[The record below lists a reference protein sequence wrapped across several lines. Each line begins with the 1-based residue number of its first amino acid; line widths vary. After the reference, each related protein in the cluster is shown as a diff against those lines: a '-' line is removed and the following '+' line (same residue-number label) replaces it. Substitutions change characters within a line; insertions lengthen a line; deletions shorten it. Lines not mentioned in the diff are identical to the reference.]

1 MTISSDW
8 IAKEQKYYA
17 QTVRRQPV
25 VIVRGEGTRV
35 WDADGK
41 EYLDFVAGWAV
52 NNLGHSH
59 PVITQAIV
67 EQAGTLLQTSNQFY
81 TVPQLQLAEI
91 LIENSCLDQVF
102 FGNSG
107 AEASEVMF
115 KLARR
120 LGQAE
125 GRFEIITAENSFHGR
140 TMAGISASGQ
150 KKLKD
155 GFAPLLEGFAHVP
168 YNDIDAVRS
177 AITPATMAV
186 MIEGIQG
193 EGGIRPA
200 SAEYLLGLRALC
212 DERNLLLLWDG
223 VQCGHF
229 RTGSF
234 QSFQAIL
241 GDQIGDFLPDAV
253 GMAKALGGGFPMGA
267 VWISEKHADV
277 LGPGTHGSTFGGNPL
292 ACAVANKI
300 LEVIDRDGLAAN
312 ARALGQFFLDEL
324 AKLRE
329 KYPTAIREVRGLGL
343 MIGIEMGGGFG
354 SFDNSKPAAVQ
365 WVFALHEAG
374 LLTIPA
380 GSSVVRFLP
389 PLNLTQ
395 EEAQAGLDLF
405 EQTIQKVIE

>member
-1 MTISSDW
+1 
-8 IAKEQKYYA
+8 
-17 QTVRRQPV
+17 
-25 VIVRGEGTRV
+25 
-35 WDADGK
+35 
-41 EYLDFVAGWAV
+41 
-52 NNLGHSH
+52 
-59 PVITQAIV
+59 
-67 EQAGTLLQTSNQFY
+67 
-81 TVPQLQLAEI
+81 
-91 LIENSCLDQVF
+91 
-102 FGNSG
+102 
-107 AEASEVMF
+107 
-115 KLARR
+115 
-120 LGQAE
+120 
-125 GRFEIITAENSFHGR
+125 
-140 TMAGISASGQ
+140 
-150 KKLKD
+150 
-155 GFAPLLEGFAHVP
+155 VP
-168 YNDIDAVRS
+168 YNDIDAVHS
-177 AITPATMAV
+177 AITPATVAV

-241 GDQIGDFLPDAV
+241 GDQNGDFLPDAV

-324 AKLRE
+324 ARLRE

-354 SFDNSKPAAVQ
+354 SFDNSKSAAVQ

-380 GSSVVRFLP
+380 GSSVIRFLP

>member
-1 MTISSDW
+1 MSQEIKDRF
-8 IAKEQKYYA
+8 KQF
-17 QTVRRQPV
+17 V
-25 VIVRGEGTRV
+25 VPTYGRFPITLDRGKAAYV
-35 WDADGK
+35 WDTDGK
-41 EYLDFVAGWAV
+41 RYLDLGGGIAV
-52 NNLGHSH
+52 NCLGHAH
-59 PVITQAIV
+59 PEISQ
-67 EQAGTLLQTSNQFY
+67 S
-81 TVPQLQLAEI
+81 LAEQSAK
-91 LIENSCLDQVF
+91 LMHCTNFYHFDGQARLAENLAKRLGPGRMF

-120 LGQAE
+120 LGKMD

-150 KKLKD
+150 AKVKE
-155 GFAPLLEGFAHVP
+155 GFAPLLQGFVHVP

-177 AITPATMAV
+177 AISPATVAV

-193 EGGIRPA
+193 EGGVHPA
-200 SAEYLLGLRALC
+200 TTQYLLGLRQLC

-234 QSFQAIL
+234 QSFQTIL

-267 VWISEKHADV
+267 VWISEQYAEV
-277 LGPGTHGSTFGGNPL
+277 LGPGTHGSTFGGNPM

-300 LEVIDRDGLAAN
+300 LEVIDRDNLAAN
-312 ARALGQFFLDEL
+312 VRELGHFLIDEL
-324 AKLRE
+324 STLRE
-329 KYPTAIREVRGLGL
+329 KYPPAIREVRGLGM
-343 MIGIEMGGGFG
+343 MIGIEMGDGFG
-354 SFDNSKPAAVQ
+354 SFDDSKSAAVQ
-365 WVFALHEAG
+365 WVSALHETG
-374 LLTIPA
+374 VLTIPA
-380 GSSVVRFLP
+380 GSSIVRFLP
-389 PLNLTQ
+389 PLNLTK
-395 EEAQAGLDLF
+395 EEAQVGLDLF

>member
-1 MTISSDW
+1 MSQEIKDRF
-8 IAKEQKYYA
+8 KQF
-17 QTVRRQPV
+17 V
-25 VIVRGEGTRV
+25 VPTYGRFPITLDRGKAAYV
-35 WDADGK
+35 WDTDGK
-41 EYLDFVAGWAV
+41 RYLDLGGGIAV
-52 NNLGHSH
+52 NCLGHAH
-59 PVITQAIV
+59 PEISQ
-67 EQAGTLLQTSNQFY
+67 S
-81 TVPQLQLAEI
+81 LAEQSAK
-91 LIENSCLDQVF
+91 LMHCTNFYHFDGQARLAENLAKRLGPGRMF

-120 LGQAE
+120 LGQTD

-150 KKLKD
+150 AKVKE
-155 GFAPLLEGFAHVP
+155 GFAPLLQGFVHVP

-177 AITPATMAV
+177 AISPATVAV

-193 EGGIRPA
+193 EGGIHPA
-200 SAEYLLGLRALC
+200 TTQYLLGLRQLC

-234 QSFQAIL
+234 QSFQTIL
-241 GDQIGDFLPDAV
+241 GHQIGDFLPDAV

-267 VWISEKHADV
+267 VWISAQYAEG

-312 ARALGQFFLDEL
+312 ATALGQFFVDEL

-329 KYPTAIREVRGLGL
+329 KYPAAIREVRGLGM
-343 MIGIEMGGGFG
+343 MIGIEMGDGFG
-354 SFDNSKPAAVQ
+354 SFDDSKPAAVQ
-365 WVFALHEAG
+365 WVSALHETG
-374 LLTIPA
+374 VLTIPA
-380 GSSVVRFLP
+380 GSSIVRFLP
-389 PLNLTQ
+389 PLNLTK

-405 EQTIQKVIE
+405 EQTVQKVIE

>member
-1 MTISSDW
+1 MSKKIIERFKQFVAPTYGRFPITLD
-8 IAKEQKYYA
+8 
-17 QTVRRQPV
+17 
-25 VIVRGEGTRV
+25 RGEGSYV
-35 WDADGK
+35 WDTDGK
-41 EYLDFVAGWAV
+41 RYLDLGGGIAV
-52 NNLGHSH
+52 NCLGHANAEIVQTLADQSAKLMH
-59 PVITQAIV
+59 CTNFYHFEGQA
-67 EQAGTLLQTSNQFY
+67 
-81 TVPQLQLAEI
+81 QLAEG
-91 LIENSCLDQVF
+91 LTNRLAQGRVF

-107 AEASEVMF
+107 AEASEVIL
-115 KLARR
+115 KLARSF
-120 LGQAE
+120 GQEE

-140 TMAGISASGQ
+140 TIAGISASGQ

-155 GFAPLLEGFAHVP
+155 GFAPLLQGFAHVP

-177 AITPATMAV
+177 AITPATVAV

-193 EGGIRPA
+193 EGGIHPA
-200 SAEYLLGLRALC
+200 SKEYLLGLRALC
-212 DERNLLLLWDG
+212 DEHNLLLLWDG

-241 GDQIGDFLPDAV
+241 GDQIGGFMPDAV
-253 GMAKALGGGFPMGA
+253 SMAKALGGGFPMSA

-300 LEVIDRDGLAAN
+300 LEVIDRDDLAAN
-312 ARALGQFFLDEL
+312 AKAIGQFFLDKL
-324 AKLRE
+324 VRLRE

-354 SFDNSKPAAVQ
+354 SFDNSKPASVQ
-365 WVFALHEAG
+365 WVFALHESG

-380 GSSVVRFLP
+380 GSAVVRFLP

-395 EEAQAGLDLF
+395 EEAQDGLDLF

>member
-1 MTISSDW
+1 MS
-8 IAKEQKYYA
+8 QKIMERFKQFVAPTYGRFPI
-17 QTVRRQPV
+17 TLD
-25 VIVRGEGTRV
+25 RGEGAYV
-35 WDADGK
+35 WDTDGK
-41 EYLDFVAGWAV
+41 RYLDLGGGIAV
-52 NNLGHSH
+52 NCLGHANAE
-59 PVITQAIV
+59 IAQALA
-67 EQAGTLLQTSNQFY
+67 EQSGKLMHCTNFY
-81 TVPQLQLAEI
+81 HFEGQAQLAEG
-91 LIENSCLDQVF
+91 LAERLGQGRVF

-107 AEASEVMF
+107 AEASEVML

-168 YNDIDAVRS
+168 YNDIDAVHS
-177 AITPATMAV
+177 AITPATVAV

-324 AKLRE
+324 ARLRE

-354 SFDNSKPAAVQ
+354 SFDNSKSAAVQ

-380 GSSVVRFLP
+380 GSSVIRFLP

>member
-1 MTISSDW
+1 MS
-8 IAKEQKYYA
+8 QKIMERFKQFVAPTYGRFPI
-17 QTVRRQPV
+17 TLD
-25 VIVRGEGTRV
+25 RGEGAYV
-35 WDADGK
+35 WDTDGK
-41 EYLDFVAGWAV
+41 RYLDLGGGIAV
-52 NNLGHSH
+52 NCLGHANAE
-59 PVITQAIV
+59 IAQALA
-67 EQAGTLLQTSNQFY
+67 EQSAKLMHCTNFY
-81 TVPQLQLAEI
+81 HFEGQAQLAEG
-91 LIENSCLDQVF
+91 LAKRLGQGRVF

-107 AEASEVMF
+107 AEASEVML

-168 YNDIDAVRS
+168 YNDIDAVHS
-177 AITPATMAV
+177 AITPATVAV

-241 GDQIGDFLPDAV
+241 GDQTGDFLPDAV

-324 AKLRE
+324 ARLRE

-380 GSSVVRFLP
+380 GSSVIRFLP

>member
-1 MTISSDW
+1 MS
-8 IAKEQKYYA
+8 QKIMERFKQFVAPTYGRFPI
-17 QTVRRQPV
+17 TLD
-25 VIVRGEGTRV
+25 RGEGAYV
-35 WDADGK
+35 WDTDGK
-41 EYLDFVAGWAV
+41 RYLDLGGGIAV
-52 NNLGHSH
+52 NCLGHANAE
-59 PVITQAIV
+59 IAQALA
-67 EQAGTLLQTSNQFY
+67 EQSGKLMHCTNFY
-81 TVPQLQLAEI
+81 HFEGQAQLAEG
-91 LIENSCLDQVF
+91 LAERLGQGRVF

-107 AEASEVMF
+107 AEASEVML

-120 LGQAE
+120 LGHAE

-155 GFAPLLEGFAHVP
+155 GFAPLLEGFVHVP
-168 YNDIDAVRS
+168 YNDIDAVHS
-177 AITPATMAV
+177 AITPATVAV

-241 GDQIGDFLPDAV
+241 GDQNGDFLPDAV

-324 AKLRE
+324 ARLRE

-354 SFDNSKPAAVQ
+354 SSDNSKSTAVQ

-380 GSSVVRFLP
+380 GSSVIRFLP

-405 EQTIQKVIE
+405 EHTIQKVIE

>member
-1 MTISSDW
+1 MS
-8 IAKEQKYYA
+8 QKIMERFKQFVAPTYGRFPI
-17 QTVRRQPV
+17 TLD
-25 VIVRGEGTRV
+25 RGEGAYV
-35 WDADGK
+35 WDTDGK
-41 EYLDFVAGWAV
+41 RYLDLGGGIAV
-52 NNLGHSH
+52 NCLGHANAE
-59 PVITQAIV
+59 IAQALA
-67 EQAGTLLQTSNQFY
+67 EQSAKLMHCTNFY
-81 TVPQLQLAEI
+81 HFEGQAQLAEG
-91 LIENSCLDQVF
+91 LAERLGQGRVF

-107 AEASEVMF
+107 AEASEVML

-125 GRFEIITAENSFHGR
+125 GRFETITAENSFHGR

-168 YNDIDAVRS
+168 YNDIDAVHS
-177 AITPATMAV
+177 AITPATVAV

-241 GDQIGDFLPDAV
+241 GDQNGDFLPDAV

-324 AKLRE
+324 ARLRE

-343 MIGIEMGGGFG
+343 MIGIDMGGGFG
-354 SFDNSKPAAVQ
+354 SFDNSKSAAVQ

-380 GSSVVRFLP
+380 GSSVIRFLP

>member
-1 MTISSDW
+1 MMS
-8 IAKEQKYYA
+8 QKIMERFKQFVAPTYGRFPI
-17 QTVRRQPV
+17 TLD
-25 VIVRGEGTRV
+25 RGEGAYV
-35 WDADGK
+35 WDTDGK
-41 EYLDFVAGWAV
+41 RYLDLGGGIAV
-52 NNLGHSH
+52 NCLGHANAE
-59 PVITQAIV
+59 IAQALA
-67 EQAGTLLQTSNQFY
+67 EQSAKLMHCTNFY
-81 TVPQLQLAEI
+81 HFEGQAQLAEG
-91 LIENSCLDQVF
+91 LAKRLGQGRVF

-107 AEASEVMF
+107 AEASEVMV

-168 YNDIDAVRS
+168 YNDIDAVHS
-177 AITPATMAV
+177 AITPATVAV

-241 GDQIGDFLPDAV
+241 GDQTGDFLPDAV

-300 LEVIDRDGLAAN
+300 LEVIDRDGLADN
-312 ARALGQFFLDEL
+312 ARALGHFFLDEL
-324 AKLRE
+324 ARLRE

-380 GSSVVRFLP
+380 GSSVIRFLP

>member
-1 MTISSDW
+1 MS
-8 IAKEQKYYA
+8 QKIMERFKQFVAPTYGRFPI
-17 QTVRRQPV
+17 TLD
-25 VIVRGEGTRV
+25 RGEGAYV
-35 WDADGK
+35 WDTDGK
-41 EYLDFVAGWAV
+41 RYLDLGGGIAV
-52 NNLGHSH
+52 NCLGHANAE
-59 PVITQAIV
+59 IAQALA
-67 EQAGTLLQTSNQFY
+67 EQSGKLMHCTNFY
-81 TVPQLQLAEI
+81 HFEGQAQLAEG
-91 LIENSCLDQVF
+91 LAERLGQGRVF

-107 AEASEVMF
+107 AEASEVML

-168 YNDIDAVRS
+168 YNDIDAVHS
-177 AITPATMAV
+177 AITPATVAV

-241 GDQIGDFLPDAV
+241 GDQTGDFLPDAV

-324 AKLRE
+324 ARLRE

-354 SFDNSKPAAVQ
+354 SFDNSKSAAVQ

-380 GSSVVRFLP
+380 GSSVIRFLP

>member
-1 MTISSDW
+1 MSKKIIERFKQFVAPTYGRFPITLD
-8 IAKEQKYYA
+8 
-17 QTVRRQPV
+17 
-25 VIVRGEGTRV
+25 RGEGSYV
-35 WDADGK
+35 WDTDGK
-41 EYLDFVAGWAV
+41 RYLDLGGGIAV
-52 NNLGHSH
+52 NCLGHANAEIVQTLADQSAKLMH
-59 PVITQAIV
+59 CTNFYHFEGQA
-67 EQAGTLLQTSNQFY
+67 
-81 TVPQLQLAEI
+81 QLAEG
-91 LIENSCLDQVF
+91 LANRLAQGRVF

-107 AEASEVMF
+107 AEASEVIL
-115 KLARR
+115 KLARSF
-120 LGQAE
+120 GQEE

-140 TMAGISASGQ
+140 TIAGISASGQ

-155 GFAPLLEGFAHVP
+155 GFAPLLQGFAHVP

-177 AITPATMAV
+177 AITPATVAV

-193 EGGIRPA
+193 EGGIHPA
-200 SAEYLLGLRALC
+200 SKEYLLGLRALC
-212 DERNLLLLWDG
+212 DEHNLLLLWDG

-241 GDQIGDFLPDAV
+241 GDQIGGFMPDAV
-253 GMAKALGGGFPMGA
+253 SMAKALGGGFPMSA

-300 LEVIDRDGLAAN
+300 LEVIDRDDLAAN
-312 ARALGQFFLDEL
+312 AKAIGQFFLDKL
-324 AKLRE
+324 VRLRE

-354 SFDNSKPAAVQ
+354 SFDNSKPASVQ
-365 WVFALHEAG
+365 WVFALHESG

-395 EEAQAGLDLF
+395 QEAQDGLDLF

>member
-1 MTISSDW
+1 MSKKIIERFKQFVAPTYGRFPITLD
-8 IAKEQKYYA
+8 
-17 QTVRRQPV
+17 
-25 VIVRGEGTRV
+25 RGEGSYV
-35 WDADGK
+35 WDTDGK
-41 EYLDFVAGWAV
+41 RYLDLGGGIAV
-52 NNLGHSH
+52 NCLGHANAEIVQTLADQSAKLMH
-59 PVITQAIV
+59 CTNFYHFEGQA
-67 EQAGTLLQTSNQFY
+67 
-81 TVPQLQLAEI
+81 QLAEG
-91 LIENSCLDQVF
+91 LANRLAQGRVF

-107 AEASEVMF
+107 AEASEVIL

-120 LGQAE
+120 FGQEE

-140 TMAGISASGQ
+140 TIAGISASGQ

-155 GFAPLLEGFAHVP
+155 GFAPLLQGFAHVP

-177 AITPATMAV
+177 AITPATVAV

-193 EGGIRPA
+193 EGGIHPA
-200 SAEYLLGLRALC
+200 SKEYLLGLRALC
-212 DERNLLLLWDG
+212 DEHNLLLLWDG

-241 GDQIGDFLPDAV
+241 GDQIGGFMPDAV
-253 GMAKALGGGFPMGA
+253 SMAKALGGGFPMSA

-292 ACAVANKI
+292 ASAVANKI
-300 LEVIDRDGLAAN
+300 LEVIDRDDLAAN
-312 ARALGQFFLDEL
+312 AKAIGQFFLDKL
-324 AKLRE
+324 VRLRE

-343 MIGIEMGGGFG
+343 MIGIDMGGGFG
-354 SFDNSKPAAVQ
+354 SFDNSKPASVQ
-365 WVFALHEAG
+365 WVFALHESG

-395 EEAQAGLDLF
+395 QEAQDGLDLF

>member
-1 MTISSDW
+1 MS
-8 IAKEQKYYA
+8 QKIMQRFKQFVAPTYGRFPI
-17 QTVRRQPV
+17 TLD
-25 VIVRGEGTRV
+25 RGEGAYV
-35 WDADGK
+35 WDTDGK
-41 EYLDFVAGWAV
+41 RYLDLGGGIAV
-52 NNLGHSH
+52 NCLGHANAE
-59 PVITQAIV
+59 IAQALA
-67 EQAGTLLQTSNQFY
+67 EQSAKLMHCTNFY
-81 TVPQLQLAEI
+81 HFEGQAQLAEG
-91 LIENSCLDQVF
+91 LAKRLGQGRVF

-107 AEASEVMF
+107 AEASEVML

-168 YNDIDAVRS
+168 YNDIDAVHS
-177 AITPATMAV
+177 AITPATVAV

-241 GDQIGDFLPDAV
+241 GDQTGDFLPDAV

-267 VWISEKHADV
+267 VWISEQHAEV

-292 ACAVANKI
+292 ACTVANKI
-300 LEVIDRDGLAAN
+300 LEVIDRDNLAAN
-312 ARALGQFFLDEL
+312 ARELGQFFVDEL

-329 KYPTAIREVRGLGL
+329 KYPVAIREVRGLGL
-343 MIGIEMGGGFG
+343 MIGIEMGDGFG
-354 SFDNSKPAAVQ
+354 SFEDSKPASVQ
-365 WVFALHEAG
+365 WVTALHETG
-374 LLTIPA
+374 MLTIPA
-380 GSSVVRFLP
+380 DSSVVRFLP
-389 PLNLTQ
+389 PLNLTRA
-395 EEAQAGLDLF
+395 EAQAGLDMF
-405 EQTIQKVIE
+405 EQTVQKAIE

>member
-1 MTISSDW
+1 MSQEIMERFKQFVAPTYGRFPITLDH
-8 IAKEQKYYA
+8 
-17 QTVRRQPV
+17 
-25 VIVRGEGTRV
+25 GEGAYV
-35 WDADGK
+35 WDTDGK
-41 EYLDFVAGWAV
+41 RYLDLGGGIAV
-52 NNLGHSH
+52 NCLGHANAE
-59 PVITQAIV
+59 IAQALA
-67 EQAGTLLQTSNQFY
+67 EQSAKLMHCTNFY
-81 TVPQLQLAEI
+81 HFEGQAQLAEG
-91 LIENSCLDQVF
+91 LAKRLGQGRVF

-107 AEASEVMF
+107 AEASEVML

-125 GRFEIITAENSFHGR
+125 GRFETITAENSFHGR

-168 YNDIDAVRS
+168 YNDIDAVHS
-177 AITPATMAV
+177 AITPATVAV

-241 GDQIGDFLPDAV
+241 GDQTGDFLPDAV

-324 AKLRE
+324 ARLRE

-354 SFDNSKPAAVQ
+354 SFDNSKPAVVQ

>member
-1 MTISSDW
+1 MMS
-8 IAKEQKYYA
+8 QKIMERFKQFVAPTYGRFPI
-17 QTVRRQPV
+17 TLD
-25 VIVRGEGTRV
+25 RGEGAYV
-35 WDADGK
+35 WDTDGK
-41 EYLDFVAGWAV
+41 RYLDLGGGIAV
-52 NNLGHSH
+52 NCLGHANAE
-59 PVITQAIV
+59 IAQALA
-67 EQAGTLLQTSNQFY
+67 EQSAKLMHCTNFY
-81 TVPQLQLAEI
+81 HFEGQAQLAEG
-91 LIENSCLDQVF
+91 LAKRLGQGRVF

-107 AEASEVMF
+107 AEASEVML

-168 YNDIDAVRS
+168 YNDIDAVHS
-177 AITPATMAV
+177 AITPATLAV

-193 EGGIRPA
+193 EGGLRPA

-241 GDQIGDFLPDAV
+241 GDQTGDFLPDAV

-324 AKLRE
+324 ARLRE

-380 GSSVVRFLP
+380 GSSVIRFLP

>member
-1 MTISSDW
+1 MS
-8 IAKEQKYYA
+8 QKIMERFKQFVAPTYGRFPI
-17 QTVRRQPV
+17 TLD
-25 VIVRGEGTRV
+25 RGEGAYV
-35 WDADGK
+35 WDTDGK
-41 EYLDFVAGWAV
+41 RYLDLGGGIAV
-52 NNLGHSH
+52 NCLGHANAE
-59 PVITQAIV
+59 IAQALA
-67 EQAGTLLQTSNQFY
+67 EQSAKLMHCTNFY
-81 TVPQLQLAEI
+81 HFEGQAQLAEG
-91 LIENSCLDQVF
+91 LAKRLGQGRVF

-107 AEASEVMF
+107 AEASEVML

-168 YNDIDAVRS
+168 YNDIDAVHS
-177 AITPATMAV
+177 AITPATVAV

-241 GDQIGDFLPDAV
+241 GDQTGDFLPDAV

-312 ARALGQFFLDEL
+312 ARALGRFFLDEL
-324 AKLRE
+324 ARLRE

-380 GSSVVRFLP
+380 GSSVIRFLP

>member
-1 MTISSDW
+1 MS
-8 IAKEQKYYA
+8 QKIMERFKQFVAPTYGRFPI
-17 QTVRRQPV
+17 TLD
-25 VIVRGEGTRV
+25 RGEGAYV
-35 WDADGK
+35 WDTDGK
-41 EYLDFVAGWAV
+41 RYLDLGGGIAV
-52 NNLGHSH
+52 NCLGHANAE
-59 PVITQAIV
+59 IAQALA
-67 EQAGTLLQTSNQFY
+67 EQSAKLMHCTNFY
-81 TVPQLQLAEI
+81 HFEGQAQLAEG
-91 LIENSCLDQVF
+91 LAERLGQGRVF

-107 AEASEVMF
+107 AEASEVML

-125 GRFEIITAENSFHGR
+125 GRFETITAENSFHGR

-168 YNDIDAVRS
+168 YNDIDAVHS
-177 AITPATMAV
+177 AITPATVAV

-241 GDQIGDFLPDAV
+241 GDQNGDFLPDAV

-312 ARALGQFFLDEL
+312 ARALGQFFLNEL
-324 AKLRE
+324 ARLRE

-380 GSSVVRFLP
+380 GSSVIRFLP

>member
-1 MTISSDW
+1 MS
-8 IAKEQKYYA
+8 QKIMERFKQFVAPTYGRFPI
-17 QTVRRQPV
+17 TLD
-25 VIVRGEGTRV
+25 RGEGAYV
-35 WDADGK
+35 WDTDGK
-41 EYLDFVAGWAV
+41 RYLDLGGGIAV
-52 NNLGHSH
+52 NCLGHANAE
-59 PVITQAIV
+59 IAQALA
-67 EQAGTLLQTSNQFY
+67 EQSAKLMHCTNFY
-81 TVPQLQLAEI
+81 HFEGQAQLAEG
-91 LIENSCLDQVF
+91 LAERLGQGRVF

-107 AEASEVMF
+107 AEASEVML

-125 GRFEIITAENSFHGR
+125 GRFETITAENSFHGR

-168 YNDIDAVRS
+168 YNDIDAVHS
-177 AITPATMAV
+177 AITPATVAV

-241 GDQIGDFLPDAV
+241 GDQTGDFLPDAV

-324 AKLRE
+324 ARLRE

-380 GSSVVRFLP
+380 GSSVIRFLP

>member
-1 MTISSDW
+1 MSKKIIERFKQFVAPTYGRFPITLD
-8 IAKEQKYYA
+8 
-17 QTVRRQPV
+17 
-25 VIVRGEGTRV
+25 RGEGSYV
-35 WDADGK
+35 WDTDGK
-41 EYLDFVAGWAV
+41 RYLDLGGGIAV
-52 NNLGHSH
+52 NCLGHANAEIVQTLADQSAKLMH
-59 PVITQAIV
+59 CTNFYHFEGQA
-67 EQAGTLLQTSNQFY
+67 
-81 TVPQLQLAEI
+81 QLAEG
-91 LIENSCLDQVF
+91 LTNRLAQGRVF

-107 AEASEVMF
+107 AEASEVIL

-120 LGQAE
+120 FGQEE

-140 TMAGISASGQ
+140 TIAGISASGQ

-155 GFAPLLEGFAHVP
+155 GFAPLLQGFAHVP

-177 AITPATMAV
+177 AITPATVAV

-193 EGGIRPA
+193 EGGIHPA
-200 SAEYLLGLRALC
+200 SKEYLLGLRALC
-212 DERNLLLLWDG
+212 DEHNLLLLWDG

-241 GDQIGDFLPDAV
+241 GDQIGGFMPDAV
-253 GMAKALGGGFPMGA
+253 SMAKALGGGFPMSA

-300 LEVIDRDGLAAN
+300 LEVIDRDDLAAN
-312 ARALGQFFLDEL
+312 AKAIGQFFLDKL
-324 AKLRE
+324 VRLRE

-354 SFDNSKPAAVQ
+354 SFDNSKPASVQ
-365 WVFALHEAG
+365 WVFALHESG

-395 EEAQAGLDLF
+395 QEAQDGLDLF

>member
-1 MTISSDW
+1 MSKKIIERFKQFVAPTYGRFPITLD
-8 IAKEQKYYA
+8 
-17 QTVRRQPV
+17 
-25 VIVRGEGTRV
+25 RGEGSYV
-35 WDADGK
+35 WDTDGK
-41 EYLDFVAGWAV
+41 RYLDLGGGIAV
-52 NNLGHSH
+52 NCLGHANAEIVQTLADQSAKLMH
-59 PVITQAIV
+59 CTNFYHFEGQA
-67 EQAGTLLQTSNQFY
+67 
-81 TVPQLQLAEI
+81 QLAEG
-91 LIENSCLDQVF
+91 LANRLAQGRVF

-107 AEASEVMF
+107 AEASEVIL

-120 LGQAE
+120 FGQEE

-140 TMAGISASGQ
+140 TIAGISASGQ

-155 GFAPLLEGFAHVP
+155 GFAPLLQGFAHVP

-177 AITPATMAV
+177 AITPATVAV

-193 EGGIRPA
+193 EGGIHPA
-200 SAEYLLGLRALC
+200 SKEYLLGLRALC
-212 DERNLLLLWDG
+212 DEHNLLLLWDG

-241 GDQIGDFLPDAV
+241 GDQIGGFMPDAV
-253 GMAKALGGGFPMGA
+253 SMAKALGGGFPMSA

-300 LEVIDRDGLAAN
+300 LEVIDRDDLAAN
-312 ARALGQFFLDEL
+312 AKAIGQFFLDKL
-324 AKLRE
+324 VRLRE

-343 MIGIEMGGGFG
+343 MIGIEMGDGFG
-354 SFDNSKPAAVQ
+354 SFDNSKPASVQ
-365 WVFALHEAG
+365 WVFALHESG

-395 EEAQAGLDLF
+395 QEAQDGLDLF

>member
-1 MTISSDW
+1 MS
-8 IAKEQKYYA
+8 QKIMERFKQFVAPTYGRFPI
-17 QTVRRQPV
+17 TLD
-25 VIVRGEGTRV
+25 RGEGAYV
-35 WDADGK
+35 WDTDGK
-41 EYLDFVAGWAV
+41 RYLDLGGGIAV
-52 NNLGHSH
+52 NCLGHANAE
-59 PVITQAIV
+59 IAQALA
-67 EQAGTLLQTSNQFY
+67 EQSAKLMHCTNFY
-81 TVPQLQLAEI
+81 HFEGQAQLAEG
-91 LIENSCLDQVF
+91 LAERLGQGRVF

-107 AEASEVMF
+107 AEASEVML

-125 GRFEIITAENSFHGR
+125 GRFETITAENSFHGR

-168 YNDIDAVRS
+168 YNDIDAVHS
-177 AITPATMAV
+177 AITPATVAV

-241 GDQIGDFLPDAV
+241 GDQNGDFLPDAV

-300 LEVIDRDGLAAN
+300 LEVVDRDGLAAN

-324 AKLRE
+324 ARLRE

-343 MIGIEMGGGFG
+343 MIGIDMGGGFG
-354 SFDNSKPAAVQ
+354 SFDNSKSAAVQ

-380 GSSVVRFLP
+380 GSSVIRFLP